1 MAPHKASVSHRIFL
15 SQTSG
20 LLISSILT
28 VKFSMIIGFANFIK
42 EANSNHL
49 GSQRD
54 SILFEYD
61 CLAENKAASY

>member
-1 MAPHKASVSHRIFL
+1 M
-15 SQTSG
+15 
-20 LLISSILT
+20 
-28 VKFSMIIGFANFIK
+28 MIGFANFIK

-54 SILFEYD
+54 SIFFEYD